1 MQTNIKKQRTILQ
14 NSALHKFFELV
25 AKKLNDAG
33 LDMRFV
39 LKPGVDIPWG
49 KESVK
54 NFLWKPVQNALLG
67 KKSTKDL
74 TTDEVDKVYEVL
86 NRHFGE
92 KFKIHQAFPS
102 VESVRLKLEEK
113 ANEENRNTKIRSKT
127 Q

>member
-1 MQTNIKKQRTILQ
+1 MEQRTIKQ

-25 AKKLNDAG
+25 AEKLNDAG

-39 LKPGVDIPWG
+39 LKPSVDIPWG

-54 NFLWKPVQNALLG
+54 KFLWKPVQNALLG
-67 KKSTKDL
+67 KKSTKEL
-74 TTDEVDKVYEVL
+74 TTDEVDKVYNVL

-92 KFKIHQAFPS
+92 KFKMHQPFPS
-102 VESVRLKLEEK
+102 LESIKLKLD
-113 ANEENRNTKIRSKT
+113 EENRNRKVRSET